1 MNIKPIGSNMTE
13 LQVNGHRILFS
24 YETPVAAWHN
34 DKGHWIRTSKFW
46 SKTTSRHINKWFE
59 GSACIVP
66 EVDQSELDGM
76 VA

>member
-24 YETPVAAWHN
+24 YETPVAAWDN
-34 DKGHWIRTSKFW
+34 DSRDWVRTDKFW
-46 SKTTSRHINKWFE
+46 SVTTSRHINKW
-59 GSACIVP
+59 
-66 EVDQSELDGM
+66 LDGVEALEVPQNEIDEL